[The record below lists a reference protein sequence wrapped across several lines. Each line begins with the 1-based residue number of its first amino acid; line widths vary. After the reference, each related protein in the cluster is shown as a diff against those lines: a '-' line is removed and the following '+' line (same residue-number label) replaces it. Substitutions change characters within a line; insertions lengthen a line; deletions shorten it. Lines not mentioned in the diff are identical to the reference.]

1 MLTKFRVGGAS
12 RVANSFLFLVLVSSL
27 LACTSSPSV
36 DKDGNIVAT
45 VEKVVDGDT
54 IEVSFDGQK
63 ETIRLIGVDTPETKH
78 PTKPIECW
86 GPEASAFTRSV
97 LPDGT
102 DVVIV
107 RDVHAR
113 DKYGRLLAY
122 VYRRSDML
130 FVNRELVRG
139 GWAQTLSIP
148 PNTTYESVFDRDLL
162 AAQESQLGMWKH
174 CRR

>member
-1 MLTKFRVGGAS
+1 MLKKFRVGGAS